1 MRKLLT
7 FTSILEALLGVFL
20 IIFPSLVLK
29 ILFDMEMTAAIS
41 AVSRLTGIVYL
52 CFGIACFPSKEFS
65 GELIRITEVR
75 AMFLYNI
82 LAAVYLG
89 YLKFDSVFDGVLL
102 LPAVILHTLI
112 TFCFVYIIF
121 IRKKNNTN

>member
-1 MRKLLT
+1 MKKLLT
-7 FTSILEALLGVFL
+7 FTSILEALLGVSL

-41 AVSRLTGIVYL
+41 AVSRLTGIVYI
-52 CFGIACFPSKEFS
+52 CFGIACFPAKEIS
-65 GELIRITEVR
+65 GDIMKCPEVR

-89 YLKFDSVFDGVLL
+89 YLKYDSVFDGALL
-102 LPAVILHTLI
+102 LPAVILHILI

-121 IRKKNNTN
+121 IRKKNIA